1 MTGGDVS
8 SDAGIMAL
16 READR
21 CLGLLRALDAAIED
35 PRDPGQITHQQ
46 VDLLRQRV
54 FGLGLGYGDLNGHD
68 TLRQDLV
75 WQSAR

>member
-1 MTGGDVS
+1 
-8 SDAGIMAL
+8 MAL

>member
-1 MTGGDVS
+1 
-8 SDAGIMAL
+8 MAL

-35 PRDPGQITHQQ
+35 PRNPGQITHQQ

-54 FGLGLGYGDLNGHD
+54 FGL
-68 TLRQDLV
+68 
-75 WQSAR
+75 A